1 MPTIRHLQQQCD
13 ELQKQYDLLSTLI
26 QNLGERLVG
35 ETDPVEE
42 FKLLKQKEHL
52 EAKRTN
58 IDEQIESLDVQIE
71 ALDIAS
77 RLHKALLKLNYH
89 HQEMLFQRLIDT
101 SQVGAFLIHGEPD
114 HGQSW
119 LLNRLVNRVPY
130 ITVGKV
136 IPINLQF
143 RARRWDFDAIQRE
156 LKRCLGLANTHSL
169 QEVVGQIH
177 SWWQTQTV
185 VLIFHNVDSMDT
197 KYMQEFIKGFW
208 LPLVDKAINVPC
220 RSPYYKLLM
229 FLVAHSEYVD
239 EWHFDCVEQLDSSW
253 RPHIPIKPPRLAPI
267 GTEELVMWM
276 QYECAA
282 LPAKIRKIQV
292 EDILKHSKEGVP
304 EFVLEYICELCDCD
318 WFEKEHLWIK
328 Y

>member
-1 MPTIRHLQQQCD
+1 MPTIRHLQQQRE
-13 ELQKQYDLLSTLI
+13 ELQKQYDLLSTLM
-26 QNLGERLVG
+26 QNLGERLVV

-52 EAKRTN
+52 EAKRTS
-58 IDEQIESLDVQIE
+58 IDEQIESLDFQIE
-71 ALDIAS
+71 TLDIAS

-101 SQVGAFLIHGEPD
+101 SQVGAFLIHGEPG

-143 RARRWDFDAIQRE
+143 RGRRWDFEAIQRE
-156 LKRCLGLANTHSL
+156 LKRCVGLANTHTL
-169 QEVVGQIH
+169 QEVVEHIH

-185 VLIFHNVDSMDT
+185 VLIFHNVDTMDV
-197 KYMQEFIKGFW
+197 KYMQEFIQGFW

-229 FLVAHSEYVD
+229 FLVANSEYVD
-239 EWHFDCVEQLDSSW
+239 EWHFDCVEQLDASW
-253 RPHIPIKPPRLAPI
+253 RPHIPIKPPRLTPI
-267 GTEELVMWM
+267 GTEELVTWM
-276 QYECAA
+276 QRECAA
-282 LPAKIRKIQV
+282 LPAKIRIPR
-292 EDILKHSKEGVP
+292 LRT
-304 EFVLEYICELCDCD
+304 F
-318 WFEKEHLWIK
+318 
-328 Y
+328 